1 MQIKIQET
9 RPFSIGNNPIQISDK
24 NAGIVTEAFIVY
36 FQKLALFL
44 NSHFPF
50 QLSSLSNLQ
59 FIRCHVRR

>member
-1 MQIKIQET
+1 MQVKIQET

-44 NSHFPF
+44 NSHF
-50 QLSSLSNLQ
+50 SISTQ
-59 FIRCHVRR
+59 FFE